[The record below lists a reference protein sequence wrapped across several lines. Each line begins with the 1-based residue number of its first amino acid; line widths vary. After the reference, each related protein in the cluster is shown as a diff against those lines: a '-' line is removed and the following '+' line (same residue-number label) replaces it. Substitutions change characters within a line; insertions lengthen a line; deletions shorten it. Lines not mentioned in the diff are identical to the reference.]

1 MSPTEHTLQIE
12 RVLNAP
18 LASIWRCWTEPEL
31 LQQWFCPKPWR
42 VTKAELELHS
52 GGRFFTRI
60 EGPNGEAH
68 DLDGVL
74 LLVEPQSRII
84 FTDAFRKGWL
94 PSSRA
99 FMTGDVSFAA
109 EGNTTRYTA
118 QSGAGAVK
126 LTCSPLAGCVKLI
139 FHACRQSGVSPTSFV
154 WRGASSPL

>member
-1 MSPTEHTLQIE
+1 MSPTDHTLQIE

-42 VTKAELELHS
+42 VTKAELELRS
-52 GGRFFTRI
+52 GGRFFTRM

-74 LLVEPQSRII
+74 LHVEPQSRMI

-109 EGNTTRYTA
+109 EGNATLYTA
-118 QSGAGAVK
+118 RARHWSAADMAEHEGMGFDGGWNAAADQLEEVARR
-126 LTCSPLAGCVKLI
+126 L
-139 FHACRQSGVSPTSFV
+139 
-154 WRGASSPL
+154 

>member
-1 MSPTEHTLQIE
+1 MRPAMSPTDHTLQIE

-42 VTKAELELHS
+42 VTKAELELHT
-52 GGRFFTRI
+52 GGRFFTRM

-74 LLVEPQSRII
+74 LHVEPQSRLI

-109 EGNTTRYTA
+109 EANTTRYIA
-118 QSGAGAVK
+118 RAHHWSAADMAEHEGMGFQGGWNAAADQ
-126 LTCSPLAGCVKLI
+126 LEEMA
-139 FHACRQSGVSPTSFV
+139 R
-154 WRGASSPL
+154 RM